1 MEWYVT
7 LLAGIAVLFVLFLS
21 GAPIFLAFLFAI
33 LAGIYFIIG
42 PAGYPMFANSILD
55 TASITSL
62 ASIPLFVLMGELLFR
77 SGTMDVLF
85 DSIDKLVGR
94 VRGRQY
100 VLVVVLS
107 AVFGALS
114 GVAMAVAAML
124 GRAIM
129 PGMQARG
136 YDRDIAGRSYRQWRQ
151 SRADHSAQPAAAIIV
166 GSIADV
172 SIAKLLI
179 AGVLPGLLLGG
190 IFLVYVF
197 ARIAA
202 NPELAP
208 ANVQAER
215 DDVSVS
221 EQVMALVR
229 ILPFAIVIFSV
240 MGFIMLGIATP
251 SESAATGVIGALIT
265 AAIYRN
271 LSLKMIWDSVM
282 ASITVSAMILAI
294 MAMSKM
300 FTQLLAFT
308 GATSELVQL
317 VANLGFGPLLMLIVM
332 LAVPFVLC
340 MFIDTIAVILL
351 TIPIYQP
358 VVTSLEFDPVW
369 FWLLFLINITLGAIT
384 PPFGYTLFAFKAV
397 VPEMTISDVL
407 SGDLAIRGLVPRGNS
422 FHHHVP
428 GHCDLVAGTDGIA
441 RPAKIGLNCAF
452 LASKVRM
459 KFANSRG
466 GCLLGRGIL

>member
-1 MEWYVT
+1 M
-7 LLAGIAVLFVLFLS
+7 GILFALFLS
-21 GAPIFLAFLFAI
+21 GVPIYLAFLVAI
-33 LAGIYFIIG
+33 LVGVYAIIG
-42 PAGYPMFANSILD
+42 PAGFPMFANSILD
-55 TASITSL
+55 TVSITSL

-94 VRGRQY
+94 IRGRQY

-107 AVFGALS
+107 AMFGALS

-124 GRAIM
+124 GRAVM
-129 PGMQARG
+129 PGMLARG
-136 YDRDIAGRSYRQWRQ
+136 YNARISAGLIVSGA
-151 SRADHSAQPAAAIIV
+151 SLAPIIPPSLLAIIV

-179 AGVLPGLLLGG
+179 AGIIPGLILGG
-190 IFLVYVF
+190 IFLIYVF
-197 ARIAA
+197 VRIALDA
-202 NPELAP
+202 RLAP
-208 ANVQAER
+208 ANVSDER
-215 DDVSVS
+215 NQVSFG
-221 EQVMALVR
+221 EQCIAVLR
-229 ILPFAIVIFSV
+229 TLPFAIVIFSV

-251 SESAATGVIGALIT
+251 SESAATGVVGALLT
-265 AAIYRN
+265 AAIYQK
-271 LSLKMIWDSVM
+271 LSASMVWESVM
-282 ASITVSAMILAI
+282 ASVTVSAMILTI

-317 VANLGFGPLLMLIVM
+317 VANLDLSPLLMLGLM

-358 VVTSLEFDPVW
+358 VVNALGFDPVW

-397 VPEMTISDVL
+397 VPDMSIGDVYRATL
-407 SGDLAIRGLVPRGNS
+407 PFVVLFIL
-422 FHHHVP
+422 
-428 GHCDLVAGTDGIA
+428 GIA
-441 RPAKIGLNCAF
+441 VITAFPALATWLPGAF
-452 LASKVRM
+452 S
-459 KFANSRG
+459 
-466 GCLLGRGIL
+466 

>member
-1 MEWYVT
+1 MMEWYSI
-7 LLAGIAVLFVLFLS
+7 LLIGLAILFVLFLS

-33 LAGIYFIIG
+33 LVGVYFIIG
-42 PAGYPMFANSILD
+42 PAGFPMFANSILD
-55 TASITSL
+55 TVSITSL
-62 ASIPLFVLMGELLFR
+62 ASIPLFILMGEILFR

-100 VLVVVLS
+100 VLVVALS

-129 PGMQARG
+129 PGMQRRG
-136 YDRDIAGRSYRQWRQ
+136 YDRNIAAGLIIGGASLAPIIPP
-151 SRADHSAQPAAAIIV
+151 SLLAIIV

-172 SIAKLLI
+172 SIAKLLV
-179 AGVLPGLLLGG
+179 AGFIPGLFLGG

-197 ARIAA
+197 TRIAF
-202 NPELAP
+202 NPSLAP
-208 ANVQAER
+208 VNVESER
-215 DDVSVS
+215 DEITIA
-221 EQVMALVR
+221 EQLVAVLKT
-229 ILPFAIVIFSV
+229 LPFVVVIFSV

-251 SESAATGVIGALIT
+251 SESAATGVVGALIT

-282 ASITVSAMILAI
+282 ASITVSAMILTI

-308 GATSELVQL
+308 GATGEMVHL
-317 VANLGFGPLLMLIVM
+317 VANLGFDPLIMLIMM
-332 LAVPFVLC
+332 LAVPFLLC

-358 VVTSLEFDPVW
+358 VVTSLGFDPVW

-397 VPEMTISDVL
+397 VPDMSISDVYKATWPFVVL
-407 SGDLAIRGLVPRGNS
+407 FVL
-422 FHHHVP
+422 
-428 GHCDLVAGTDGIA
+428 GIA
-441 RPAKIGLNCAF
+441 LIIVFP
-452 LASKVRM
+452 
-459 KFANSRG
+459 
-466 GCLLGRGIL
+466 GIATWLPSVVG

>member
-7 LLAGIAVLFVLFLS
+7 LLAGIMILFALFLS
-21 GAPIFLAFLFAI
+21 GTPIFLAFLIAI
-33 LAGIYFIIG
+33 LTGVYFIIG
-42 PAGYPMFANSILD
+42 PFGFPMFANSILD
-55 TASITSL
+55 TATTTSL
-62 ASIPLFVLMGELLFR
+62 ASIPLFILMGELLFR

-85 DSIDKLVGR
+85 NSIDKLVGR

-129 PGMQARG
+129 PGMVARG
-136 YDRDIAGRSYRQWRQ
+136 YDRDIAAGLIIAGASLAPIIPP
-151 SRADHSAQPAAAIIV
+151 SLLAIIV
-166 GSIADV
+166 GSLADV

-179 AGVLPGLLLGG
+179 AGVVPGLLLGG
-190 IFLVYVF
+190 IFLAYVF
-197 ARIAA
+197 VRIALK
-202 NPELAP
+202 PDLAP
-208 ANVQAER
+208 ANVSSER
-215 DDVSVS
+215 GEVSS
-221 EQVMALVR
+221 GEMVMALVR

-240 MGFIMLGIATP
+240 MGFILLGIATP
-251 SESAATGVIGALIT
+251 SESAATGVLGAIVT

-271 LSLKMIWDSVM
+271 LSFKMIWQSVM
-282 ASITVSAMILAI
+282 AAITVSAMILAI

-308 GATSELVQL
+308 GATSQLVDL
-317 VANLGFGPLLMLIVM
+317 VANLGYGPLTMLIIM
-332 LAVPFVLC
+332 LAVPFLLC

-358 VVTSLEFDPVW
+358 VVTALEYDPVW

-397 VPEMTISDVL
+397 VPDMSISQVYR
-407 SGDLAIRGLVPRGNS
+407 AIWPFVILFLIGIVVIIAFPAIATWLPELVS
-422 FHHHVP
+422 
-428 GHCDLVAGTDGIA
+428 
-441 RPAKIGLNCAF
+441 
-452 LASKVRM
+452 
-459 KFANSRG
+459 
-466 GCLLGRGIL
+466 

>member
-1 MEWYVT
+1 MEWYFT
-7 LLAGIAVLFVLFLS
+7 LLVGIAILFALFLS

-33 LAGIYFIIG
+33 LVGVYYIIG
-42 PAGYPMFANSILD
+42 PAGFPMFANSILD
-55 TASITSL
+55 TVSITSL
-62 ASIPLFVLMGELLFR
+62 ASIPLFILMGELLFR

-94 VRGRQY
+94 IRGRQY

-136 YDRDIAGRSYRQWRQ
+136 YDRDIAAGLIVGGASLAPIIPP
-151 SRADHSAQPAAAIIV
+151 SLLAIVV
-166 GSIADV
+166 GSIAEV
-172 SIAKLLI
+172 SISKLLI
-179 AGVLPGLLLGG
+179 AGVIPGLFLGV

-197 ARIAA
+197 GRIAM
-202 NPELAP
+202 NPSLAP
-208 ANVQAER
+208 ANVSSER
-215 DDVSVS
+215 GEVTLE
-221 EQVMALVR
+221 EQLIALVR
-229 ILPFAIVIFSV
+229 TLPFVIVVFSV

-271 LSLKMIWDSVM
+271 LNLQMIWDSIM
-282 ASITVSAMILAI
+282 GSITVSAMILTI

-308 GATSELVQL
+308 GATSELVEFVVNL
-317 VANLGFGPLLMLIVM
+317 NLGPTLMLLIM
-332 LAVPFVLC
+332 LAVPFFLC

-358 VVTSLEFDPVW
+358 VVNSLDFDPVW
-369 FWLLFLINITLGAIT
+369 FWLLFLVNITLGAIT

-397 VPEMTISDVL
+397 VPDMSISEVYKATWPFVL
-407 SGDLAIRGLVPRGNS
+407 LFL
-422 FHHHVP
+422 
-428 GHCDLVAGTDGIA
+428 TGIA
-441 RPAKIGLNCAF
+441 LIIMFP
-452 LASKVRM
+452 
-459 KFANSRG
+459 
-466 GCLLGRGIL
+466 GIATWLPYLVG

>member
-1 MEWYVT
+1 MEWYTT
-7 LLAGIAVLFVLFLS
+7 LIAGMVILFALFLS
-21 GAPIFLAFLFAI
+21 GAPIFLAFLAAI
-33 LAGIYFIIG
+33 LIGVYVIIG
-42 PAGYPMFANSILD
+42 PAGFPMFVNSVLD
-55 TASITSL
+55 TATTTSL
-62 ASIPLFVLMGELLFR
+62 ASIPLFILMGELLFR

-85 DSIDKLVGR
+85 ESIDKLVGK
-94 VRGRQY
+94 VKGRQY

-136 YDRDIAGRSYRQWRQ
+136 YDRNIAAGLIIGGASLAPIIPP
-151 SRADHSAQPAAAIIV
+151 SLLAIIV
-166 GSIADV
+166 GSLADV

-179 AGVLPGLLLGG
+179 AGVIPGLFIGG

-197 ARIAA
+197 VRIAL
-202 NPELAP
+202 NPALAP
-208 ANVQAER
+208 GNVSGER
-215 DDVSVS
+215 ASVS
-221 EQVMALVR
+221 AAEKLMAIVR
-229 ILPFAIVIFSV
+229 TLPFIVVIFSV

-251 SESAATGVIGALIT
+251 SESAATGVVGSLLT
-265 AAIYRN
+265 AAIYRK
-271 LSLKMIWDSVM
+271 LSLQMIWDSLI
-282 ASITVSAMILAI
+282 AAITVSAMILAI

-308 GATSELVQL
+308 GATTELVNL
-317 VANLGFGPLLMLIVM
+317 VANLGYAPVIMLLIM

-358 VVTSLEFDPVW
+358 VVTALEFDPVW
-369 FWLLFLINITLGAIT
+369 FWLLFLVNITLGAIT

-397 VPEMTISDVL
+397 VPDMSIAQVYRATWPFV
-407 SGDLAIRGLVPRGNS
+407 GL
-422 FHHHVP
+422 F
-428 GHCDLVAGTDGIA
+428 LLGIA
-441 RPAKIGLNCAF
+441 LIIIFPAIATWLPNLVG
-452 LASKVRM
+452 
-459 KFANSRG
+459 
-466 GCLLGRGIL
+466 

>member
-1 MEWYVT
+1 MEWYTIIILGV
-7 LLAGIAVLFVLFLS
+7 VFLFTLFLS
-21 GAPIFLAFLFAI
+21 GAPIFLAFLTAI
-33 LAGIYFIIG
+33 LAGVYFIIG
-42 PAGYPMFANSILD
+42 TFGFPMFINSVYD
-55 TASITSL
+55 TATTTSL
-62 ASIPLFVLMGELLFR
+62 ASIPLFILMGELLFR

-85 DSIDKLVGR
+85 ESIDKLIGKVK
-94 VRGRQY
+94 GRQY

-129 PGMQARG
+129 PGMQNRG
-136 YDRDIAGRSYRQWRQ
+136 YDRKIAAGLIIGGASLAPIIPP
-151 SRADHSAQPAAAIIV
+151 SLLAIIV
-166 GSIADV
+166 GSLADV

-179 AGVLPGLLLGG
+179 AGVIPGLFIGG

-197 ARIAA
+197 VRIGIDAS
-202 NPELAP
+202 LAP
-208 ANVQAER
+208 ANLTGERAE
-215 DDVSVS
+215 VSAGEKVF
-221 EQVMALVR
+221 AIVR
-229 ILPFAIVIFSV
+229 TLPFIIVIFSV

-251 SESAATGVIGALIT
+251 SESAATGVIGSLLT
-265 AAIYRN
+265 AAIYRK
-271 LSLKMIWDSVM
+271 LSIKMIWSSLM
-282 ASITVSAMILAI
+282 AAITVSSMILVI

-308 GATSELVQL
+308 GATTELVNL
-317 VANLGFGPLLMLIVM
+317 VANLGYSPTVMLIIM

-358 VVTSLEFDPVW
+358 VVTALELDPIW

-397 VPEMTISDVL
+397 VPEMSISQVYR
-407 SGDLAIRGLVPRGNS
+407 ATWP
-422 FHHHVP
+422 F
-428 GHCDLVAGTDGIA
+428 VALFLLGIA
-441 RPAKIGLNCAF
+441 MIIIFP
-452 LASKVRM
+452 
-459 KFANSRG
+459 
-466 GCLLGRGIL
+466 GIATWLPNLVG

>member
-1 MEWYVT
+1 MEWYTT
-7 LLAGIAVLFVLFLS
+7 LILGMAILFVLFLS
-21 GAPIFLAFLFAI
+21 GAPIFLAFLAAI
-33 LAGIYFIIG
+33 LLGVYFVIG
-42 PAGYPMFANSILD
+42 PAGFPLFANSVLD
-55 TASITSL
+55 TATTTSL
-62 ASIPLFVLMGELLFR
+62 ASIPLFILMGELLFR

-85 DSIDKLVGR
+85 DSIDKLVGK

-129 PGMQARG
+129 PGMHDRG
-136 YDRDIAGRSYRQWRQ
+136 YDRSIAAGLIIGGASLAPIIPP
-151 SRADHSAQPAAAIIV
+151 SLLAIIV

-179 AGVLPGLLLGG
+179 AGVIPGLFIGG

-197 ARIAA
+197 VRIGM
-202 NPELAP
+202 NPSLAP
-208 ANVQAER
+208 GNVAGERAE
-215 DDVSVS
+215 VTPM
-221 EQVMALVR
+221 EKLIAIVR
-229 ILPFAIVIFSV
+229 TMPFLIVIFSV

-251 SESAATGVIGALIT
+251 SESAATGVVGSLLT
-265 AAIYRN
+265 AAIYRK
-271 LSLKMIWDSVM
+271 LSLQMILDSLM
-282 ASITVSAMILAI
+282 AAIKVSAMILAI

-308 GATSELVQL
+308 GATGELVNL
-317 VANLGFGPLLMLIVM
+317 VANLGYSPIAMLLVM
-332 LAVPFVLC
+332 LAVPFILC

-358 VVTSLEFDPVW
+358 VVTALEFDPVW
-369 FWLLFLINITLGAIT
+369 FWLLFLVNITLGAIT

-397 VPEMTISDVL
+397 VPDMSISQVYR
-407 SGDLAIRGLVPRGNS
+407 ATWP
-422 FHHHVP
+422 F
-428 GHCDLVAGTDGIA
+428 VALFLLGIA
-441 RPAKIGLNCAF
+441 LIVAFPAIATWLPNQVG
-452 LASKVRM
+452 
-459 KFANSRG
+459 
-466 GCLLGRGIL
+466 

>member
-1 MEWYVT
+1 MEWYSI
-7 LLAGIAVLFVLFLS
+7 LLAGTGILFALFLS
-21 GAPIFLAFLFAI
+21 GAPIYLAFLFAI
-33 LAGIYFIIG
+33 LTGVYFIIG
-42 PAGYPMFANSILD
+42 PAGFPMFVNSILD
-55 TASITSL
+55 TVSITSL

-85 DSIDKLVGR
+85 ESIDNLVGR

-129 PGMQARG
+129 PGMHARG
-136 YDRDIAGRSYRQWRQ
+136 YDRKIAAGLIIGGASLAPIIPP
-151 SRADHSAQPAAAIIV
+151 SLLAIIV

-172 SIAKLLI
+172 SIAQLLV
-179 AGVLPGLLLGG
+179 AGVLPGLMLGT
-190 IFLVYVF
+190 IFLVYTF
-197 ARIAA
+197 TRIAI
-202 NPELAP
+202 NGDLAP
-208 ANVQAER
+208 ANVTGER
-215 DDVSVS
+215 DEVSLKIQLLAVLR
-221 EQVMALVR
+221 VV
-229 ILPFAIVIFSV
+229 PFAIVIFSV

-271 LSLKMIWDSVM
+271 LSLAMIWESLM
-282 ASITVSAMILAI
+282 ASITVSAMILTI

-308 GATSELVQL
+308 GATGELVTL
-317 VANLGFGPLLMLIVM
+317 VANLGLSPTTMLIVM

-358 VVTSLEFDPVW
+358 VVDSIGFDPVW
-369 FWLLFLINITLGAIT
+369 FWLLFLVNITLGAIT

-397 VPEMTISDVL
+397 VPEMSISDVYRA
-407 SGDLAIRGLVPRGNS
+407 SWP
-422 FHHHVP
+422 F
-428 GHCDLVAGTDGIA
+428 VALFLCGIA
-441 RPAKIGLNCAF
+441 VIITFPEIATWLPNAVK
-452 LASKVRM
+452 
-459 KFANSRG
+459 
-466 GCLLGRGIL
+466 

>member
-1 MEWYVT
+1 MEWYT
-7 LLAGIAVLFVLFLS
+7 ILLLGIAILFALFLS

-33 LAGIYFIIG
+33 LAGIYVIIG

-62 ASIPLFVLMGELLFR
+62 ASIPLFILMGELLFR

-136 YDRDIAGRSYRQWRQ
+136 YDRDIAAGLIVSGA
-151 SRADHSAQPAAAIIV
+151 SLAPIIPPSLLAIIV

-179 AGVLPGLLLGG
+179 AGVMPGLLMGG
-190 IFLVYVF
+190 IFIVYVF
-197 ARIAA
+197 ARIAV
-202 NPELAP
+202 NPKMAP
-208 ANVQAER
+208 ASVASER
-215 DDVSVS
+215 GDTTIT
-221 EQVMALVR
+221 EQIMALVR

-251 SESAATGVIGALIT
+251 SESAATGVLGALIT

-271 LSLKMIWDSVM
+271 LNLKMIWDSVL

-317 VANLGFGPLLMLIVM
+317 VANLGFSPIIMLIIM

-397 VPEMTISDVL
+397 VPNMTISDVYRATWPFVAL
-407 SGDLAIRGLVPRGNS
+407 FLAGIGIIIMFP
-422 FHHHVP
+422 
-428 GHCDLVAGTDGIA
+428 GIA
-441 RPAKIGLNCAF
+441 TWLPNLIG
-452 LASKVRM
+452 
-459 KFANSRG
+459 
-466 GCLLGRGIL
+466 

>member
-1 MEWYVT
+1 MEWYTT
-7 LLAGIAVLFVLFLS
+7 LLVGIAILFALFLS

-33 LAGIYFIIG
+33 LTGIYFIIG
-42 PAGYPMFANSILD
+42 PAGFPMFANSVLD
-55 TASITSL
+55 TVSITSL
-62 ASIPLFVLMGELLFR
+62 ASIPLFILMGELLFR

-100 VLVVVLS
+100 VLVIVLS

-129 PGMQARG
+129 PGMVARK
-136 YDRDIAGRSYRQWRQ
+136 YDRNISAGLIISGA
-151 SRADHSAQPAAAIIV
+151 SLAPIIPPSLLAIIV

-179 AGVLPGLLLGG
+179 SGVLPGLLLGG
-190 IFLVYVF
+190 IFLIYVF
-197 ARIAA
+197 VRIKV
-202 NPELAP
+202 NPNLAP
-208 ANVQAER
+208 SNVASER
-215 DDVSVS
+215 TDTSTGEMVI
-221 EQVMALVR
+221 ALVR
-229 ILPFAIVIFSV
+229 ILPFVIVIISV
-240 MGFIMLGIATP
+240 MGFIMMGIATP
-251 SESAATGVIGALIT
+251 SESAATGVVGALIT
-265 AAIYRN
+265 AGIYRN
-271 LSLKMIWDSVM
+271 LTLKMIWDSVM

-308 GATSELVQL
+308 GATSELVEL
-317 VANLGFGPLLMLIVM
+317 VANLGFEPLVMVLIM
-332 LAVPFVLC
+332 LAVPFLLC

-358 VVTSLEFDPVW
+358 VVNALEFDPVW

-397 VPEMTISDVL
+397 VPDMSISNIYT
-407 SGDLAIRGLVPRGNS
+407 AIWPFVTL
-422 FHHHVP
+422 F
-428 GHCDLVAGTDGIA
+428 
-441 RPAKIGLNCAF
+441 
-452 LASKVRM
+452 
-459 KFANSRG
+459 
-466 GCLLGRGIL
+466 LLGI

>member
-1 MEWYVT
+1 MEWYII
-7 LLAGIAVLFVLFLS
+7 LLLGIAILFALFLS

-33 LAGIYFIIG
+33 LVGVYFIIG
-42 PAGYPMFANSILD
+42 PAGFPMFANSILD
-55 TASITSL
+55 TVSITSL
-62 ASIPLFVLMGELLFR
+62 ASIPLFILMGELLFR

-136 YDRDIAGRSYRQWRQ
+136 YDRDIAAGLIVGGASLAPIIPP
-151 SRADHSAQPAAAIIV
+151 SLLAIIV

-172 SIAKLLI
+172 SISKLLV
-179 AGVLPGLLLGG
+179 AGVIPGLLMGG
-190 IFLVYVF
+190 IFLAYVF
-197 ARIAA
+197 ARIAF
-202 NPELAP
+202 NPGLAP
-208 ANVQAER
+208 KSVAAER
-215 DDVSVS
+215 GDVTAS
-221 EQVMALVR
+221 EQIVALVR
-229 ILPFAIVIFSV
+229 TLPFIIVIFAV
-240 MGFIMLGIATP
+240 MGLIMMGIATP
-251 SESAATGVIGALIT
+251 SESAATGVVGALLT

-271 LSLKMIWDSVM
+271 LSFKMIWSSLM
-282 ASITVSAMILAI
+282 AAATVSAMILAI

-317 VANLGFGPLLMLIVM
+317 VANLDVGPTVMLLIM
-332 LAVPFVLC
+332 LAVPFLLC

-358 VVTSLEFDPVW
+358 VVTGMDFDPVW
-369 FWLLFLINITLGAIT
+369 FWLLFLVNITLGAIT

-397 VPEMTISDVL
+397 VPDMTISDVYRATL
-407 SGDLAIRGLVPRGNS
+407 PFVLLFLTGIGLIITFP
-422 FHHHVP
+422 
-428 GHCDLVAGTDGIA
+428 GIA
-441 RPAKIGLNCAF
+441 TWLPNLVG
-452 LASKVRM
+452 
-459 KFANSRG
+459 
-466 GCLLGRGIL
+466 

>member
-1 MEWYVT
+1 MDWYIV
-7 LLAGIAVLFVLFLS
+7 LLAGIAILFVLFLS

-33 LAGIYFIIG
+33 LTGIYFIIG

-62 ASIPLFVLMGELLFR
+62 ASIPLFILMGELLFR

-129 PGMQARG
+129 PGMQERG
-136 YDRDIAGRSYRQWRQ
+136 YDRDIAAGLIVSGA
-151 SRADHSAQPAAAIIV
+151 SLAPIIPPSLLAIIV

-179 AGVLPGLLLGG
+179 AGVAPGLLLGS
-190 IFLVYVF
+190 IFLIYVF
-197 ARIAA
+197 IRIGM
-202 NPELAP
+202 NSELAP
-208 ANVQAER
+208 ANVASER
-215 DDVSVS
+215 GDITAG

-229 ILPFAIVIFSV
+229 VLPFAIVIFSV

-251 SESAATGVIGALIT
+251 SESAATGVLGALIT
-265 AAIYRN
+265 AAVYRN
-271 LSLKMIWDSVM
+271 LSVKMVWDSVM

-308 GATSELVQL
+308 GATSELVEL
-317 VANLGFGPLLMLIVM
+317 VANLGYGPMVMLIVM

-397 VPEMTISDVL
+397 VPQMTISDVYRATWPFVVL
-407 SGDLAIRGLVPRGNS
+407 FLV
-422 FHHHVP
+422 
-428 GHCDLVAGTDGIA
+428 GIA
-441 RPAKIGLNCAF
+441 VIIAF
-452 LASKVRM
+452 PGIATWLPELA
-459 KFANSRG
+459 G
-466 GCLLGRGIL
+466 

>member
-1 MEWYVT
+1 
-7 LLAGIAVLFVLFLS
+7 
-21 GAPIFLAFLFAI
+21 
-33 LAGIYFIIG
+33 
-42 PAGYPMFANSILD
+42 
-55 TASITSL
+55 
-62 ASIPLFVLMGELLFR
+62 
-77 SGTMDVLF
+77 DVSF

-136 YDRDIAGRSYRQWRQ
+136 YNREIAAGLIVGGASLAPIIPP
-151 SRADHSAQPAAAIIV
+151 SLLAIIV

-172 SIAKLLI
+172 SIAKLLV
-179 AGVLPGLLLGG
+179 AGVLPGLLLGA
-190 IFLVYVF
+190 IFLLYAFV
-197 ARIAA
+197 RIALNA
-202 NPELAP
+202 KLAP
-208 ANVQAER
+208 VSVAAER
-215 DDVSVS
+215 GDVTLLDQSVA
-221 EQVMALVR
+221 VARTV
-229 ILPFAIVIFSV
+229 PFAIVIFSV

-251 SESAATGVIGALIT
+251 SESAATGVVGALIT

-271 LSLKMIWDSVM
+271 LSLRMIWDSVM
-282 ASITVSAMILAI
+282 ASITVSAMILTI

-308 GATSELVQL
+308 GATGELVHL
-317 VANLGFGPLLMLIVM
+317 VANLGLSPLSMLVLM

-358 VVTSLEFDPVW
+358 VVNSLEFDPIW
-369 FWLLFLINITLGAIT
+369 FWLLFLVNITLGAIT

-397 VPEMTISDVL
+397 VPTMSIGDVYRATWPFVVL
-407 SGDLAIRGLVPRGNS
+407 FLI
-422 FHHHVP
+422 
-428 GHCDLVAGTDGIA
+428 GIA
-441 RPAKIGLNCAF
+441 FVVTFPSIATWLP
-452 LASKVRM
+452 
-459 KFANSRG
+459 NSVH
-466 GCLLGRGIL
+466 

>member
-7 LLAGIAVLFVLFLS
+7 LLAGIMILFALFLS
-21 GAPIFLAFLFAI
+21 GTPIFLAFLIAI
-33 LAGIYFIIG
+33 LTGVYFIIG
-42 PAGYPMFANSILD
+42 PFGFPMFANSILD
-55 TASITSL
+55 TATTTSL
-62 ASIPLFVLMGELLFR
+62 ASIPLFILMGELLFR

-85 DSIDKLVGR
+85 NSIDKLVGR

-129 PGMQARG
+129 PGMVARG
-136 YDRDIAGRSYRQWRQ
+136 YDRDIAAGLIIAGASLAPIIPP
-151 SRADHSAQPAAAIIV
+151 SLLAIIV
-166 GSIADV
+166 GSLADV

-179 AGVLPGLLLGG
+179 AGVVPGLLLGG
-190 IFLVYVF
+190 IFLAYVF
-197 ARIAA
+197 VRIALK
-202 NPELAP
+202 PDLAP
-208 ANVQAER
+208 ANVSSER
-215 DDVSVS
+215 GEVSS
-221 EQVMALVR
+221 GEMVMALVR

-240 MGFIMLGIATP
+240 MGFILLGIATP
-251 SESAATGVIGALIT
+251 SESAATGVLGAIVT

-271 LSLKMIWDSVM
+271 LSFKMIWQSVM
-282 ASITVSAMILAI
+282 AAITVSAMILAI

-308 GATSELVQL
+308 GATSQLVDL
-317 VANLGFGPLLMLIVM
+317 VANLGYGPLTMLIIM
-332 LAVPFVLC
+332 LAVPFLLC

-358 VVTSLEFDPVW
+358 VVTALEYDPVW

-397 VPEMTISDVL
+397 VPDMSISQVYR
-407 SGDLAIRGLVPRGNS
+407 AIWPFVILFLIGIVVIIAFPAIATWLPELVG
-422 FHHHVP
+422 
-428 GHCDLVAGTDGIA
+428 
-441 RPAKIGLNCAF
+441 
-452 LASKVRM
+452 
-459 KFANSRG
+459 
-466 GCLLGRGIL
+466 